1 MQHTNNTKPHNS
13 TGQQILSYT
22 AQLIQI
28 EAILHIREDELHR
41 NLNKTQ
47 NCKSSSV
54 LENFRRDAPICTYDF
69 VLQWKLHLVVKLDSN
84 LTSHLMEV
92 TMAQGRLH
100 IEAKKKEL
108 LYILKIIIRKILT
121 TLSFFRPNIIK
132 LCTKFDNNFGCRL
145 SYSSAYY
152 IFIRLLDVNFDKFT
166 FSF

>member
-1 MQHTNNTKPHNS
+1 MHHTNNTKPHSS

-28 EAILHIREDELHR
+28 AAILHIREEELHR

-69 VLQWKLHLVVKLDSN
+69 VLQWKLHLVVKPDSN

-100 IEAKKKEL
+100 IEARKKIY
-108 LYILKIIIRKILT
+108 YIYIYIFFFFSIIIRKILT

-132 LCTKFDNNFGCRL
+132 LCTKFDNSFGCRL
-145 SYSSAYY
+145 RLQLHL
-152 IFIRLLDVNFDKFT
+152 IFFLLDY
-166 FSF
+166 